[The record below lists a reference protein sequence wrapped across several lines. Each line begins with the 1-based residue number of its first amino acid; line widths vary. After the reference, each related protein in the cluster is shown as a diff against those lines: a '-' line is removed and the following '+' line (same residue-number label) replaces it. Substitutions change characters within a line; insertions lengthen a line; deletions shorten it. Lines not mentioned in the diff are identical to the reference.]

1 MRRDLCYYFA
11 ADVCSVYNAYLMA
24 AGNQQFRRE
33 CRQEPYHTLGFGL
46 NFSMKYNMNGG
57 SCTIHFIPYQGG
69 TAVDLRFSI
78 AQLAGARY
86 KRYAADLT
94 NTVIRILNIT
104 AQPIRLNIEEF
115 TKECNKVVLQRMP
128 ESVSVPQNVAKQS
141 RFCIN
146 CGKRIDNNNNFCIYC
161 GTRIHNA

>member
-115 TKECNKVVLQRMP
+115 TKECNKVVLQRMTEP
-128 ESVSVPQNVAKQS
+128 VIVPQNVAKQS

-146 CGKRIDNNNNFCIYC
+146 CGKQIDNNNNFCIYC

>member
-94 NTVIRILNIT
+94 NTVIRSLDIT

-141 RFCIN
+141 GFCIN
-146 CGKRIDNNNNFCIYC
+146 CGKQIDNNNNFCIYC

>member
-141 RFCIN
+141 GFCIN
-146 CGKRIDNNNNFCIYC
+146 CGKQIDNNNNFCIYC

>member
-128 ESVSVPQNVAKQS
+128 ESVSLPQNVAKQS
-141 RFCIN
+141 GFCIN
-146 CGKRIDNNNNFCIYC
+146 CGKQIDNNNNFCIYC

>member
-24 AGNQQFRRE
+24 EGNQQLRRE

-141 RFCIN
+141 GFCIN
-146 CGKRIDNNNNFCIYC
+146 CGKQIDNNNNFCIYC

>member
-146 CGKRIDNNNNFCIYC
+146 CGKQIDNNNNFCIYC

>member
-33 CRQEPYHTLGFGL
+33 CRQEPYHTLSFGL

-57 SCTIHFIPYQGG
+57 SCTIHFIPYQNG

-78 AQLAGARY
+78 VQLAGARY
-86 KRYAADLT
+86 GKYAKDLT
-94 NTVIRILNIT
+94 NTVVSILNIP
-104 AQPIRLNIEEF
+104 AREFRLDIEEF
-115 TKECNKVVLQRMP
+115 TKDCNKVVLQRMP
-128 ESVSVPQNVAKQS
+128 VQANVPPSPIEQS
-141 RFCIN
+141 RFCFN
-146 CGKRIDNNNNFCIYC
+146 CGKQIDDNNNFCIYC
-161 GTRIHNA
+161 GAKVVK

>member
-46 NFSMKYNMNGG
+46 NFSMKHNMNGG

-128 ESVSVPQNVAKQS
+128 ESVSLPQNVAKQS
-141 RFCIN
+141 GFCIN
-146 CGKRIDNNNNFCIYC
+146 CGKQIDNNNNFCIYC